1 MNGEARHRVNEALNV
16 LAPWRGVDSVLCRLR
31 RSWWLRAEEIS
42 SSLETNGRRTP
53 STHQAARYHAHT
65 ERSGP

>member
-1 MNGEARHRVNEALNV
+1 MNGETQHRVNEALDV

-31 RSWWLRAEEIS
+31 RSWWLRAEEVHS
-42 SSLETNGRRTP
+42 SVKTKDGRTP